1 MLDKVKAVARHSNG
15 KVNHYIVSNAESVG
29 AARAFVREQVPTA
42 KVILAL
48 VPKQTGV
55 RGVEAA

>member
-1 MLDKVKAVARHSNG
+1 MLDEVKVVARHSNG
-15 KVNHYIVSNAESVG
+15 KVNLYTVSNAEPVG

-48 VPKQTGV
+48 VPKMVPPVTK
-55 RGVEAA
+55 EAA